1 MKKNLNQTSSQQDFL
16 ANLSQS
22 QENKNQTKMTEISG
36 RKLLELSKSPDPL
49 GSLEKTLMELLN
61 SISIQFLRT
70 WKEKTTPQGS
80 LIFQLQASVRGT
92 KGKGSGLLRTPTT
105 GDAKVGMNNI
115 KGNAHRVKNG
125 SIQLVDQILFP
136 TPRASGQENAET
148 VIKRKGIKAAIKHN
162 LTAAVQM
169 FPTLTA
175 ACETEGVQADRVEQ
189 TKSGAF
195 ILQEKN
201 KPHMKYGAN
210 LRDMMHYSNNVKT
223 GGQLNPVFV
232 EHLMG
237 FPMNWTKI
245 DEKE

>member
-1 MKKNLNQTSSQQDFL
+1 MTKKLNQTSLQQDFL

-49 GSLEKTLMELLN
+49 GLLEKTLMELLN

-92 KGKGSGLLRTPTT
+92 KGKGSGL
-105 GDAKVGMNNI
+105 
-115 KGNAHRVKNG
+115 
-125 SIQLVDQILFP
+125 FP
-136 TPRASGQENAET
+136 TP
-148 VIKRKGIKAAIKHN
+148 
-162 LTAAVQM
+162 
-169 FPTLTA
+169 TA
-175 ACETEGVQADRVEQ
+175 ACEIGGVQADRVEQ

-195 ILQEKN
+195 ILRKKN

>member
-1 MKKNLNQTSSQQDFL
+1 MTKKLNQTSLQQDFL

-36 RKLLELSKSPDPL
+36 KKLLELSKSPDPL
-49 GSLEKTLMELLN
+49 GLLEKTLMELLN

-80 LIFQLQASVRGT
+80 LIFQLQASVRGM

-136 TPRASGQENAET
+136 TPRASGQEKAET
-148 VIKRKGIKAAIKHN
+148 VIKRKGIKAAMKHN

-169 FPTLTA
+169 FQNPTA
-175 ACETEGVQADRVEQ
+175 ERVEQ

-195 ILQEKN
+195 TLQKKN
-201 KPHMKYGAN
+201 KPYMKYGEN
-210 LRDMMHYSNNVKT
+210 LKDMKNYSNDVKT